1 MGREGGALSAGIKS
15 FWVYTKAAL
24 VIVLGL
30 LLLIIVL
37 ANRGNK
43 TDVWLLVQYQQ
54 VPTLWLIAV
63 TAAVSIASF
72 WVLTRVRGLMAQ
84 MRKVRMEREESERM
98 ARQKALAAELS
109 ETERRIDQKLGRA
122 VGGGETGER

>member
-1 MGREGGALSAGIKS
+1 MNSGIKS
-15 FWVYTKAAL
+15 FWVYLKAAL

-43 TDVWLLVQYQQ
+43 TDVWLLVQYEK

-122 VGGGETGER
+122 VGGGEADER

>member
-1 MGREGGALSAGIKS
+1 MSAGIKS

>member
-1 MGREGGALSAGIKS
+1 LSSSIKS
-15 FWVYTKAAL
+15 FWVYLKAAL

-43 TDVWLLVQYQQ
+43 TDVWLLVQYEK

-84 MRKVRMEREESERM
+84 MRKVRIEREEAERL

-122 VGGGETGER
+122 VGGGETEER